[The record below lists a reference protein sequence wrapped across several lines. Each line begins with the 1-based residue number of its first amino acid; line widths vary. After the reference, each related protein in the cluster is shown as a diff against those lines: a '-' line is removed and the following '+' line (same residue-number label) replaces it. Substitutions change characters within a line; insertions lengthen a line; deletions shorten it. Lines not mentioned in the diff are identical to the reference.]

1 MARFSGKAIEC
12 IQNGKSFFI
21 TTINSKNL
29 KSMCFVSR
37 KKEDPLKGFQ
47 RLLNSKRAKDIANYL
62 DMNKGIIPSALIL
75 SAQDNAAIRFDK
87 ESMLVSFEKA
97 KDSLLVIDGQ
107 HRLFGLYEAKE
118 DYDIPVIVFQNL
130 TSTEEVRLF
139 IDINTTQKGVPSAL
153 LLDIK
158 NQAGTE
164 TKLEEKQRNL
174 FARLN
179 EDSVLAGYLSPNESK
194 VGKISRSVFNVAT
207 KPVFENGPL
216 SHMGEDIIYKTV
228 KNYLEAID
236 RIFKLSQDKEARL
249 NKSIIFKAIFAVFNE
264 VCEKCLLKY
273 QNVKIESLEEY
284 LEPLKEMNY
293 SEYIGTNKSTEAKVI
308 NDIRKSLREPVVFS
322 EDML

>member
-236 RIFKLSQDKEARL
+236 RIFKLSQDK
-249 NKSIIFKAIFAVFNE
+249 
-264 VCEKCLLKY
+264 KY
-273 QNVKIESLEEY
+273 N
-284 LEPLKEMNY
+284 
-293 SEYIGTNKSTEAKVI
+293 
-308 NDIRKSLREPVVFS
+308 F
-322 EDML
+322 

>member
-12 IQNGKSFFI
+12 IQNRKSFFI

-29 KSMCFVSR
+29 KEMCFVSR

-75 SAQDNAAIRFDK
+75 SAQDNAGIRFDK
-87 ESMLVSFEKA
+87 ENMIVSFEKT

-174 FARLN
+174 FTKLN
-179 EDSVLAGYLSPNESK
+179 EDSVLAGYLSPNESQ
-194 VGKISRSVFNVAT
+194 VGKISRNVFNVAT
-207 KPVFENGPL
+207 KPIFENGPV
-216 SHMGEDIIYKTV
+216 SNMGEEIIYKTV

-236 RIFKLSQDKEARL
+236 RIFKLSQDKQARL
-249 NKSIIFKAIFAVFNE
+249 NKSIIFKGIFAVFNE

-284 LEPLKEMNY
+284 LDPLKEISY
-293 SEYIGTNKSTEAKVI
+293 SEYIGTNKSTEAKVV
-308 NDIRKSLREPVVFS
+308 NDIRKILREPVVFS